1 MNGVRLLLD
10 TNVVIGLLK
19 GYGPAVELVNAT
31 GMPLAQAA
39 VSQITRMELL
49 GFPGITPIEERA
61 IQAVLQATCAIAID
75 EEVEKHAITLRRKHN
90 IKLPDAIIA
99 GTAIA
104 KGLQLV
110 TLDKALL
117 EVMRQ
122 AGNSMSLRA
131 L

>member
-1 MNGVRLLLD
+1 
-10 TNVVIGLLK
+10 
-19 GYGPAVELVNAT
+19 
-31 GMPLAQAA
+31 
-39 VSQITRMELL
+39 MELL

-61 IQAVLQATCAIAID
+61 IQAVLQATSAIAID
-75 EEVEKHAITLRRKHN
+75 EEVEKHAITLRREHS

-122 AGNSMSLRA
+122 AGNSTSLRA